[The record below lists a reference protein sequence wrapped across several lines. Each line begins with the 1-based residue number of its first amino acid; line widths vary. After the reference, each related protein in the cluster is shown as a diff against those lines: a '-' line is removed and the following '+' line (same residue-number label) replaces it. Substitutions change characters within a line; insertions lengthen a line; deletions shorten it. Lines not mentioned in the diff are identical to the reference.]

1 MTSLTRTSIVLADG
15 FNGALRATELNV
27 ATNMAMIRILETS
40 IVNLKK
46 KS

>member
-15 FNGALRATELNV
+15 FSGTLRATEFSV
-27 ATNMAMIRILETS
+27 ATNMPMIRTLETS